1 MKESLVAGRRFFTFP
16 NLEIVDVDLEV
27 LSMAQKITEGYNV
40 KPRDAIHAACA
51 LKYCSGQIITN
62 DSDFD
67 VIGEIRRKF

>member
-1 MKESLVAGRRFFTFP
+1 
-16 NLEIVDVDLEV
+16 
-27 LSMAQKITEGYNV
+27 MAQKITEGYNV